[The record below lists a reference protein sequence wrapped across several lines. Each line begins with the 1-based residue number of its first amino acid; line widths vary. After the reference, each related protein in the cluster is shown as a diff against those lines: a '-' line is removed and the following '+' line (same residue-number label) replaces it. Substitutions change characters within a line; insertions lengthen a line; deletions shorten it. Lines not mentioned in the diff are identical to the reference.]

1 MRHFR
6 FAGLLI
12 LQAAV
17 LGCSQRRG
25 WTIQVSCHGRGNLRR
40 HSDVGGAIVFVPQNS
55 TLAAEAGTIQE
66 GKYQV
71 HVTAGLQQVHINAS
85 REVPGKTWRN
95 LSGDIIPLRED
106 YVPARYNLQIELSAE
121 NNADKKNE
129 YDFHLTEISAP
140 D

>member
-1 MRHFR
+1 M
-6 FAGLLI
+6 
-12 LQAAV
+12 
-17 LGCSQRRG
+17 
-25 WTIQVSCHGRGNLRR
+25 
-40 HSDVGGAIVFVPQNS
+40 FVPQNS